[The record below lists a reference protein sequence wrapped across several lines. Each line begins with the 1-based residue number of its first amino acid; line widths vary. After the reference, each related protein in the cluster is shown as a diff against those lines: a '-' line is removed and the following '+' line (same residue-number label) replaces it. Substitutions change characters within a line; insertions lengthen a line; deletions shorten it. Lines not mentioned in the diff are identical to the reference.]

1 MAGFQAKAHARCCS
15 RIPRRPTPRTHRAF
29 TGSSRLARPRPTARR
44 PPADTLAPLLE
55 AARTQTAA
63 AEIAPAG
70 CGLVSD
76 ADQRGGSRTEIAA
89 VAERNWPDD
98 ARERCRHLGVAN
110 GESGAA
116 LALGAI
122 AIAGWRASEEQMPML
137 AASIADPVARGV
149 MLVAPAP
156 IAPVTASE
164 LAAAA

>member
-1 MAGFQAKAHARCCS
+1 
-15 RIPRRPTPRTHRAF
+15 
-29 TGSSRLARPRPTARR
+29 
-44 PPADTLAPLLE
+44 
-55 AARTQTAA
+55 TQTAA

-122 AIAGWRASEEQMPML
+122 AVAGWRASEEQMPML